1 MTPLIGL
8 RVLDLSHV
16 IAGPFA
22 TLDLAQ
28 LGAEVTKVDKPGGG
42 KVMHAPPL
50 GHTSSQR
57 STLEK
62 NVLSLI

>member
-1 MTPLIGL
+1 MSPPTGL

-28 LGAEVTKVDKPGGG
+28 LGAEVTKVDKPGG
-42 KVMHAPPL
+42 KVMHASPPV
-50 GHTSSQR
+50 HTSY
-57 STLEK
+57 STMGQTA
-62 NVLSLI
+62 SHAF